1 MCVQLCAHPWC
12 ICICMHVPM
21 PVHAEVGG
29 VLLSSSIV
37 VIFKSLPPNLEFVI
51 LARLSGQRTFTL
63 LVLRYHVC
71 PTVMWTSPSAFSQSP
86 HCDISCYFIEVMEN
100 VTSFFISCYRDPNPH
115 LLKQHL
121 ITESPNSLVIRF
133 LDMTLMLNM
142 RVLIIMPNSQL
153 VGQKYF

>member
-1 MCVQLCAHPWC
+1 
-12 ICICMHVPM
+12 MHVPM

-71 PTVMWTSPSAFSQSP
+71 PTVMWTLGVATQV
-86 HCDISCYFIEVMEN
+86 CMLGQQAL
-100 VTSFFISCYRDPNPH
+100 H
-115 LLKQHL
+115 LLPSL
-121 ITESPNSLVIRF
+121 NLYTVISLVIS
-133 LDMTLMLNM
+133 L
-142 RVLIIMPNSQL
+142 
-153 VGQKYF
+153 K